1 MGVLENNLTLGV
13 VDGEDAVQSTSN
25 LEAKLFALDE
35 HLNELPADAPVLDRA
50 FLELEKSRNLTAL
63 DRGDQAW
70 PLARAVFDVYLQEKD
85 WDKAVQACEI
95 MFMSEQDGSLS
106 ALGHGVWL
114 SVSFPV
120 ETELSLAML
129 QHIVDETPNDADGAA
144 VAAATGVYLVELRAR
159 EDEKENLI
167 FFANQLLGTVGRR
180 HSNVESQEDF
190 TAWIAKL
197 ELDDPQKF
205 LIRLRNVV
213 DVLVQDD
220 WWVDRDALR
229 ADMPEN

>member
-1 MGVLENNLTLGV
+1 MGVLDNNMTLGI

-35 HLNELPADAPVLDRA
+35 RLRELPTDAPVLDRA

-63 DRGDQAW
+63 DRGEQAW
-70 PLARAVFDVYLQEKD
+70 PLARAVFDVYCQGKD
-85 WDKAVQACEI
+85 WNKAVQACEI
-95 MFMSEQDGSLS
+95 MFLSEQDGALS

-129 QHIVDETPNDADGAA
+129 QHIVNETPDDADGAA
-144 VAAATGVYLVELRAR
+144 VAAATGVYIVELRAK
-159 EDEKENLI
+159 EDEKENLS
-167 FFANQLLGTVGRR
+167 FFANQLLGAVSRR

-190 TAWIAKL
+190 AAWTARL

-220 WWVDRDALR
+220 WWVDRDVLR
-229 ADMPEN
+229 EDMPEN

>member
-1 MGVLENNLTLGV
+1 MGVLENNMTLGV

-35 HLNELPADAPVLDRA
+35 RLQELPADAPVLDRA
-50 FLELEKSRNLTAL
+50 FLELEKSRNLVGL
-63 DRGDQAW
+63 DRGEQAW
-70 PLARAVFDVYLQEKD
+70 PLARAAFDVYLQEKD
-85 WDKAVQACEI
+85 WDKVVQACEI
-95 MFMSEQDGSLS
+95 MFLAEQEASLA

-129 QHIVDETPNDADGAA
+129 QHIVEETPDEADGAA
-144 VAAATGVYLVELRAR
+144 VAAATGVYIVELRAK
-159 EDEKENLI
+159 EDEKDNLS
-167 FFANQLLGTVGRR
+167 FFANQLLGTVSRR

-190 TAWIAKL
+190 TAWIDKL
-197 ELDDPQKF
+197 ELNDPQKF

-220 WWVDRDALR
+220 WWLDRDALR
-229 ADMPEN
+229 EAMPEH